1 MKFFRYVIL
10 FGVLLTASPQSPSSH
25 DLTRELSATEKLLLD
40 YDDYVRSFV
49 AEAQIP
55 GVAIAVVAPQQTLY
69 MKSLGYRKAGSPE
82 PIDANTVFRLASVS
96 KGFAS
101 VLTGLLVQEGA
112 LQWDDPVTQYVPDFA
127 LQTAANTRALT
138 IRHVLS
144 HTSGLISHAYD
155 SLVEDNLPLRE
166 MVPQLREVKITCATG
181 ECYTY
186 QNLIYSL
193 IEPVI
198 ATRTQRTY
206 EDLLVEK
213 IFAPLGM
220 RDASLSKN
228 EMLARGNFASPHIMR
243 GGAWQATTL
252 RDTYYNVAPAAGVN
266 ASIHDMALWLR
277 ALLGG
282 MPEIIPPEVVQKV
295 SAPVIDTPRERRRFN
310 WNRRIRSAH
319 YGLGWRIFDYA
330 GHKMVYHSGGVRGY
344 SAQIAFLPEEKIGIV
359 VLQNSSSNNP
369 LVYEFLERYL
379 NLREY
384 P

>member
-1 MKFFRYVIL
+1 MRFFRYVIL
-10 FGVLLTASPQSPSSH
+10 LGVLLTASPQSPSLH
-25 DLTRELSATEKLLLD
+25 NPAHELSATEKFLLD
-40 YDDYVRSFV
+40 YDGYVRSFV

-55 GVAIAVVAPQQTLY
+55 GVAIAIVEPQQTLY

-82 PIDANTVFRLASVS
+82 PIDANTVFRIASVS
-96 KGFAS
+96 KSFAA
-101 VLTGLLVQEGA
+101 VLTGLLVQDGL
-112 LQWDDPVTQYVPDFA
+112 LQWDDPVTKYVPEFA
-127 LQTAANTRALT
+127 LQTPANTRALT

-155 SLVEDNLPLRE
+155 SLVEDNLPFEEIMR
-166 MVPQLREVKITCATG
+166 QLREVKITCAVG

-186 QNLIYSL
+186 QNAIYSL
-193 IEPVI
+193 IDPII
-198 ATRTQRTY
+198 ATRTHRSYQ
-206 EDLLVEK
+206 DLLVEK

-220 RDASLSKN
+220 RDASLSKT
-228 EMLARGNFASPHIMR
+228 EMLARGNFAAPHIMR
-243 GGAWQATTL
+243 HGQWLATTL
-252 RDTYYNVAPAAGVN
+252 KDTYYNVAPAAGVN

-282 MPEIIPPEVVQKV
+282 MPEIIPTEVVQKV

-310 WNRRIRSAH
+310 WNRRIRAAH

-330 GHKMVYHSGGVRGY
+330 GHKLVFHSGGVRGY

-369 LVYEFLERYL
+369 LVYEFLDRYL